1 MNDAL
6 QHYGVKGMKWG
17 VRRYTN
23 KNGTLNSAGKRRY
36 NDGGDLTPEQQRR
49 RTIAK
54 RVAIGAGVTAAA
66 VLGTYGAYKLA
77 NSPQAKKYVSRGQ
90 AVVNSSKNSMRAS
103 MSQAKMSVDNARI
116 GASIAGN
123 QARRAADAGLDRAR
137 QIGSRAQDAAGN
149 ARIGASIAGN
159 QARRTYEDLVDR
171 GAQVVSSRSRK
182 GNDIYGGRNYVRMVP
197 RKKRR

>member
-17 VRRYTN
+17 VRGYTN
-23 KNGTLNSAGKRRY
+23 KNGPLTSAGKRRY

-54 RVAIGAGVTAAA
+54 RAGIGVGITAAT

-90 AVVNSSKNSMRAS
+90 AVVNSSKNNMQAT

-123 QARRAADAGLDRAR
+123 QARRAADAGFDRAGQAVSRTGAAIKNAPANAYARAGNKARRAADLMDLVVSDGLDRAR
-137 QIGSRAQDAAGN
+137 QIGSRAQDVAGN
-149 ARIGASIAGN
+149 
-159 QARRTYEDLVDR
+159 RRRR
-171 GAQVVSSRSRK
+171 G
-182 GNDIYGGRNYVRMVP
+182 
-197 RKKRR
+197 